1 MEKFTEILNIAND
14 IYLNPELGYK
24 EKRTS
29 NIVKNYILRY
39 MPDANISEFSETGL
53 KVNIGERKNIH
64 IGLIAELDGVF
75 APSHFHADKTTGAA
89 HNCGHYSQVA
99 ILLNLFRTL
108 VETEIYKTFDFSL
121 GFIFVPAEEYLDLEY
136 RKKLRE
142 DGKITYFG
150 GKPEAMK
157 LGVFDEFDMCIA
169 IHSMGGVF
177 EKRSIEINC
186 DLAGF
191 MYKNFTFKGKASHA
205 GFAPQAG
212 INAYSCL
219 LYTSPSPRD

>member
-1 MEKFTEILNIAND
+1 ML
-14 IYLNPELGYK
+14 
-24 EKRTS
+24 S
-29 NIVKNYILRY
+29 
-39 MPDANISEFSETGL
+39 
-53 KVNIGERKNIH
+53 
-64 IGLIAELDGVF
+64 
-75 APSHFHADKTTGAA
+75 
-89 HNCGHYSQVA
+89 
-99 ILLNLFRTL
+99 LFRTL

-169 IHSMGGVF
+169 VHSMGGVF

-205 GFAPQAG
+205 GFAPQVG
-212 INAYSCL
+212 INAYSISTLFNVALGL
-219 LYTSPSPRD
+219 LRQQLITFYSREISQQLIKCRLFLYNFSIPYCVS

>member
-39 MPDANISEFSETGL
+39 MPDANIIGFSETGL
-53 KVNIGERKNIH
+53 KVNIEERKHIH

-99 ILLNLFRTL
+99 ILLSLFRTL

-169 IHSMGGVF
+169 IHSMGGSF
-177 EKRSIEINC
+177 
-186 DLAGF
+186 
-191 MYKNFTFKGKASHA
+191 
-205 GFAPQAG
+205 
-212 INAYSCL
+212 
-219 LYTSPSPRD
+219 